1 MDFKKN
7 IFLLTETNLKSQ
19 LLEEPFVLAGL
30 VSFPTVPHAPMS
42 FSSLITQEI
51 GRHMHTFKIFLLIE
65 TDLKPQLLEE
75 PFVLA
80 SLVSVLK
87 LDLGLLSGPA
97 FESRISEDNLVDK
110 FCPREYPQNTLWA

>member
-1 MDFKKN
+1 MTK
-7 IFLLTETNLKSQ
+7 
-19 LLEEPFVLAGL
+19 
-30 VSFPTVPHAPMS
+30 
-42 FSSLITQEI
+42 
-51 GRHMHTFKIFLLIE
+51 R
-65 TDLKPQLLEE
+65 DLKLKLLEE